1 VNFRILGGQMK
12 NNGILNG
19 VRIVELGQLIAVP
32 YATKLLSDMGAEI
45 IRLESANRPDAYR
58 LSDFYDERRDG
69 KYWNRAI
76 NFNEQNRNK
85 LSLGL
90 ELDHKNSLQCLYDLI
105 SISDVFACN
114 FTPRVMKKF
123 GLEYEHLQKIR
134 PDIIVVSSTGYGH
147 TGPWSSFGAIG
158 FGTEA
163 ASGLAAATGY
173 ENGPPAQP
181 EIPYPDYTAAEHTVF
196 AVMAALIHRLKEGE
210 GQFIEVSQTE
220 CVTSTTPETI
230 LEYTANKRIV
240 KRIGNSHPN
249 ISPHGCYP
257 CKGQDKWITITAI
270 SQDQWKS
277 LSNLLFPETGSDNR
291 FQSNES
297 RIRYRTEL
305 DKLISSKTLLWD
317 NVELMTTLQKNRVPA
332 GVVLNGK
339 ELLFNEHLNHRDFFE
354 IVSHHPNSEV
364 PTLPYPGK
372 PWKMSKGSDLKMKG
386 APLFGQ
392 HNESILKNYL
402 GLNDDS
408 YDTLVNEE
416 AVVDDIKLAARE
428 ILVSREARE
437 KEGSIYS
444 YDPNFKS
451 TIKSYFNI

>member
-1 VNFRILGGQMK
+1 MK
-12 NNGILNG
+12 DNGILNG
-19 VRIVELGQLIAVP
+19 VRVVELGQLIAVP

-45 IRLESANRPDAYR
+45 IRLESAQRPDAYR
-58 LSDFYDERRDG
+58 LADFYDEREDG

-90 ELDHKNSLQCLYDLI
+90 ELDHESSLEYLYDLI

-134 PDIIVVSSTGYGH
+134 PDIIVISSTGYGH

-173 ENGPPAQP
+173 EDGPPVQP

-196 AVMAALIHRLKEGE
+196 AVMAALIHKLKEGE
-210 GQFIEVSQTE
+210 GQFIEISQAE

-230 LEYTANKRIV
+230 LEYTANKKIV

-257 CKGQDKWITITAI
+257 CKGQDKWITITAN
-270 SQDQWKS
+270 SEYQWKS
-277 LSNLLFPETGSDNR
+277 LSNLLLPETDNDDR
-291 FQSNES
+291 FESNES
-297 RIRYRTEL
+297 RIHNRTEL
-305 DKLISSKTLLWD
+305 DKLISSKTLSWD
-317 NVELMTTLQKNRVPA
+317 NVELMNTLQRKGVAA
-332 GVVLNGK
+332 GAVLNGK
-339 ELLFNEHLNHRDFFE
+339 ELLFNEHLNQREFFE
-354 IVSHHPNSEV
+354 IVPHHPESEV

-372 PWKMSKGSDLKMKG
+372 PWKMSANPDVKMKG

-402 GLNDDS
+402 GLTNES
-408 YDTLVNEE
+408 YDALINEE
-416 AVVDDIKLAARE
+416 AVVNYIKLDPRE

-444 YDPNFKS
+444 YDPDFKS

>member
-1 VNFRILGGQMK
+1 MK
-12 NNGILNG
+12 DNGILSG

-45 IRLESANRPDAYR
+45 IRLESAKRPDAYR

-69 KYWNRAI
+69 KYWNRAL

-90 ELDHKNSLQCLYDLI
+90 ELDNKSGLQYLYDLI

-134 PDIIVVSSTGYGH
+134 PDIIVISSTGYGH

-210 GQFIEVSQTE
+210 GQFIEVSQAE
-220 CVTSTTPETI
+220 CVTSTIPETI

-257 CKGQDKWITITAI
+257 CEGQDKWITIAAN

-297 RIRYRTEL
+297 RIRNRTE
-305 DKLISSKTLLWD
+305 
-317 NVELMTTLQKNRVPA
+317 
-332 GVVLNGK
+332 
-339 ELLFNEHLNHRDFFE
+339 
-354 IVSHHPNSEV
+354 
-364 PTLPYPGK
+364 
-372 PWKMSKGSDLKMKG
+372 
-386 APLFGQ
+386 
-392 HNESILKNYL
+392 
-402 GLNDDS
+402 
-408 YDTLVNEE
+408 
-416 AVVDDIKLAARE
+416 
-428 ILVSREARE
+428 
-437 KEGSIYS
+437 
-444 YDPNFKS
+444 
-451 TIKSYFNI
+451 

>member
-1 VNFRILGGQMK
+1 MK
-12 NNGILNG
+12 DNGILSG

-45 IRLESANRPDAYR
+45 IRLESAKRPDAYR
-58 LSDFYDERRDG
+58 LSAFYDERRDG
-69 KYWNRAI
+69 KYWNRAL

-90 ELDHKNSLQCLYDLI
+90 ELDNKNGLQYLYDLI

-123 GLEYEHLQKIR
+123 GLEYENLQKIR
-134 PDIIVVSSTGYGH
+134 PDIIVISSTGYGH

-210 GQFIEVSQTE
+210 GQFIEVSQAE
-220 CVTSTTPETI
+220 CVTSTIPETI

-257 CKGQDKWITITAI
+257 CEGQDKWITIAV
-270 SQDQWKS
+270 QNDHEWKTLCEILNIEEAQAKS
-277 LSNLLFPETGSDNR
+277 KDYSSTLDRWTNRNELHKLIDNHTKDWDNHKLTHLLQSNGVAAGSVMESPDLLFDKHLQDRGFYEVVEHHPSTGMPPLPYASRPWKFSETPAVTPKAAPIMGEN
-291 FQSNES
+291 NEF
-297 RIRYRTEL
+297 IL
-305 DKLISSKTLLWD
+305 
-317 NVELMTTLQKNRVPA
+317 
-332 GVVLNGK
+332 K
-339 ELLFNEHLNHRDFFE
+339 ELLGKTDEEFDELVATQIIGNK
-354 IVSHHPNSEV
+354 
-364 PTLPYPGK
+364 PTQGTAVR
-372 PWKMSKGSDLKMKG
+372 
-386 APLFGQ
+386 AP
-392 HNESILKNYL
+392 
-402 GLNDDS
+402 
-408 YDTLVNEE
+408 
-416 AVVDDIKLAARE
+416 
-428 ILVSREARE
+428 
-437 KEGSIYS
+437 
-444 YDPNFKS
+444 DPNEQLRQGRMQRYDSDFKQKIS
-451 TIKSYFNI
+451 EFYGTDK

>member
-1 VNFRILGGQMK
+1 MK
-12 NNGILNG
+12 DNGILSG

-45 IRLESANRPDAYR
+45 IRLESAKRPDAYR

-69 KYWNRAI
+69 KYWNRAL

-90 ELDHKNSLQCLYDLI
+90 ELDNKSGLQYLYDLI

-134 PDIIVVSSTGYGH
+134 PDIIVISSTGYGH

-210 GQFIEVSQTE
+210 GQFIEVSQAE
-220 CVTSTTPETI
+220 CVTSTIPETI

-257 CKGQDKWITITAI
+257 CEGQDKWITIAAN

-297 RIRYRTEL
+297 RIRNRTEL
-305 DKLISSKTLLWD
+305 DKLISSKTLSWN
-317 NVELMTTLQKNRVPA
+317 NVELMNTLQKEGVAA
-332 GVVLNGK
+332 GAVLNGK
-339 ELLFNEHLNHRDFFE
+339 ELLFNEHLNQRDFFE
-354 IVSHHPNSEV
+354 IVPHHPESEV

-372 PWKMSKGSDLKMKG
+372 PWKMSPGSDVKMKG

-408 YDTLVNEE
+408 YDTLINEKT
-416 AVVDDIKLAARE
+416 VVDNIKLDTRD
-428 ILVSREARE
+428 ILVSREIRE